1 MTEWLNENARRAY
14 PLAHEAPERF
24 GGLLEPVL
32 LDACIGCD
40 WRPDDGDLRLL
51 DVRKV
56 EAGLILHI
64 GSPNDAPDASSRQV
78 EVLVKTGTPGRVTLS
93 AAGVHVRALVTV
105 SGPAADALW
114 NSLTDFNWHDADVPF
129 AVRCCSYANA
139 CVTAVEAY
147 TPDTDEQCQHPVF
160 DARPRTPVA
169 VLTGDVVLKASD
181 GVDLEAVDSPDGSGT
196 VLRVSALAGEID
208 EGASAKIVDLVVRGD
223 ACIAVEARPG
233 VRMNAH
239 GVETP
244 DPTCGI
250 VVIGSKCKP
259 CCQCDDYVDAV
270 KTLRPYDTAAAELKR
285 LLDEARAAYETA
297 AEAFDTYKAAA
308 LEAVNSYANLNASA
322 VAVCSCADLYKAA
335 TTATGTRSR
344 IAITLTV
351 ENMTQDTA
359 TLSELASAC
368 PGYTLDSVTWATAGS
383 KPLAG
388 SSVTR
393 LSWRLKP
400 GDTLTASWTFT
411 KTSKTN
417 QATKPAGMS
426 VTARAKLDRQP
437 SATTL
442 SPEVK

>member
-14 PLAHEAPERF
+14 PLDREWPDALAPLWT
-24 GGLLEPVL
+24 GVL
-32 LDACIGCD
+32 LDACLGCTELPSAGRIALLQVSKTSTAVALRIGVSAD
-40 WRPDDGDLRLL
+40 SYLDIPIVPGDGARSR
-51 DVRKV
+51 VYAHNQGYKV
-56 EAGLILHI
+56 FLTISNAALKAVLANTTDGW
-64 GSPNDAPDASSRQV
+64 SSAV
-78 EVLVKTGTPGRVTLS
+78 
-93 AAGVHVRALVTV
+93 
-105 SGPAADALW
+105 
-114 NSLTDFNWHDADVPF
+114 NVPF

-160 DARPRTPVA
+160 DARPRTPVD

-196 VLRVSALAGEID
+196 VLRVSALAGGID
-208 EGASAKIVDLVVRGD
+208 EGASAKTVDLVVRGD

-270 KTLRPYDTAAAELKR
+270 KTLRPYDTAAAEIKR
-285 LLDEARAAYETA
+285 LLDEAKAAYETA
-297 AEAFDTYKAAA
+297 AAAFDTYKAAA
-308 LEAVNSYANLNASA
+308 LAAVNSYANLNASA
-322 VAVCSCADLYKAA
+322 VAVCSSAELYKSA
-335 TTATGTRSR
+335 TTASGSRSR

-383 KPLAG
+383 KPRSG

-393 LSWRLKP
+393 LSWRLKS